1 MRLSRYLIVYFAVIV
16 FILGISLLGA
26 GTLHD
31 KMRTFAELLFFVGAI
46 TAIIGGSFLSGFG
59 RPGFGEWYAHS
70 AGKGDQVK
78 IYLEYRETQRK
89 QGALIFIFGLALMV
103 LSLAIGIFFLGG

>member
-1 MRLSRYLIVYFAVIV
+1 MRLSRYLIIYFAIIT
-16 FILGISLLGA
+16 FILIVSLLRE

-31 KMRTFAELLFFVGAI
+31 RMRTFVDLLFFAGGI
-46 TAIIGGSFLSGFG
+46 TMVIGGFFLSGWG

-70 AGKGDQVK
+70 AGRGDQVN

-89 QGALIFIFGLALMV
+89 QGALLFIFGLALMA
-103 LSLAIGIFFLGG
+103 LSLAIGIFFL